1 VFGWATVINLF
12 YIPGTIGGAFV
23 VDYVG
28 PKNTMIIGLVLQAI
42 VGFIM
47 SGLYVQL
54 KKHIGAFAVIYG
66 IFLSF
71 GELGPGNCLG
81 LLAAKSG
88 PTAVRGQFYGAAA
101 AIGKVGAFAGTW
113 SFPAIIDDF
122 GGPDSNRGNTGPFWV
137 GSGLAV
143 LSALIT
149 FFFIRP
155 LSQDCMIE
163 EDRVFREYLEANGY
177 DTSKMGFVEE
187 GDTWSEASVPE
198 KNIDIKVT
206 AA

>member
-1 VFGWATVINLF
+1 MTQS
-12 YIPGTIGGAFV
+12 T
-23 VDYVG
+23 
-28 PKNTMIIGLVLQAI
+28 
-42 VGFIM
+42 
-47 SGLYVQL
+47 
-54 KKHIGAFAVIYG
+54 
-66 IFLSF
+66 
-71 GELGPGNCLG
+71 
-81 LLAAKSG
+81 
-88 PTAVRGQFYGAAA
+88 
-101 AIGKVGAFAGTW
+101 
-113 SFPAIIDDF
+113 DF

-149 FFFIRP
+149 LFFIRP

-198 KNIDIKVT
+198 KNIDTKVT